1 MLIQIP
7 NVLSLEEEAQ
17 ARKELDAT
25 NWVDGKVTAGF
36 QSAQVKQN
44 MQLPESNPVG
54 IELGRKIVYALYR
67 NALFFAAALPA
78 KIFPP
83 LFNRYD
89 GGHSFGN
96 HVDNAVR
103 RVTASGEQIRTDL
116 SMTLFLSSPEEYDGG
131 ELIIEDTYGSHSVKL
146 PAGHMVLYPSSS
158 LHRVTPV
165 TRGSRISS
173 FFWLQ
178 SMIRQD
184 GQRAIL
190 FDLDATI
197 QSISESDDNE
207 AVRAASVRLTGVYHN
222 LLRQWSEL

>member
-1 MLIQIP
+1 
-7 NVLSLEEEAQ
+7 
-17 ARKELDAT
+17 
-25 NWVDGKVTAGF
+25 
-36 QSAQVKQN
+36 
-44 MQLPESNPVG
+44 
-54 IELGRKIVYALYR
+54 
-67 NALFFAAALPA
+67 
-78 KIFPP
+78 
-83 LFNRYD
+83 
-89 GGHSFGN
+89 
-96 HVDNAVR
+96 
-103 RVTASGEQIRTDL
+103 
-116 SMTLFLSSPEEYDGG
+116 
-131 ELIIEDTYGSHSVKL
+131 
-146 PAGHMVLYPSSS
+146 MVLYPSSS